1 MNESYFLYMRHN
13 QQLEDVIQEIVNQ
26 ALNGNTAFSIDIEDD
41 FSEDELSYI
50 QEEVGRRMSAN
61 SNY

>member
-26 ALNGNTAFSIDIEDD
+26 ALNGNTTFSIDIEDD
-41 FSEDELSYI
+41 FSENELSYI
-50 QEEVGRRMSAN
+50 QEEVRRRMSAN